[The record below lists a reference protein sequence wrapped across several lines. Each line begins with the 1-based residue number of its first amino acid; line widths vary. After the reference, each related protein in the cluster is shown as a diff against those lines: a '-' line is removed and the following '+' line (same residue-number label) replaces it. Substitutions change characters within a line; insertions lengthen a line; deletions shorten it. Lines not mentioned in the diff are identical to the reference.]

1 MHISVEIEGS
11 IYNHKL
17 EADPNLKYTFTW
29 DKRNVY
35 KQKVSLFYIVKCSL
49 VHCVFTIYIY
59 IRCETIYI

>member
-35 KQKVSLFYIVKCSL
+35 KQKVSLPYIIKSSFI
-49 VHCVFTIYIY
+49 HRIFTIYIY
-59 IRCETIYI
+59 IHCAMVYI